1 MKCGNSLVILFKF
14 AIDYWRR
21 FTSKNNL
28 MYVLHPWHGATFG
41 DEAPEIVNAL
51 IEISQGSKLKY
62 EIDKKTGLLKLD
74 RVIYS
79 SFHYPVNYG
88 FIPQT
93 LGKDGDPL
101 DILVMCSEPIQPL
114 CLVKALV
121 IGNMQMIDSDL
132 IDDKII
138 AVAIND
144 PTVNYIKSLNE
155 VPPHIFKVLK
165 NYFEQYKVLENKKV
179 EINDFQEKEKA
190 FEIINESIEFY
201 KETYPK

>member
-1 MKCGNSLVILFKF
+1 
-14 AIDYWRR
+14 
-21 FTSKNNL
+21 

-41 DEAPEIVNAL
+41 EEAPKIVNAL
-51 IEISQGSKLKY
+51 IEIPQGSKSKY

-74 RVIYS
+74 RIIYS

-114 CLVKALV
+114 CLVEALV
-121 IGNMQMIDSDL
+121 IGNMQMIDSDM

-138 AVAIND
+138 AVAVND
-144 PTVNYIKSLNE
+144 PTVNYIKSLDE
-155 VPPHIFKVLK
+155 VLPHIFKVLK
-165 NYFEQYKVLENKKV
+165 NYFEQYKVLEQKKV
-179 EINDFQEKEKA
+179 EINDF
-190 FEIINESIEFY
+190 
-201 KETYPK
+201 

>member
-1 MKCGNSLVILFKF
+1 
-14 AIDYWRR
+14 
-21 FTSKNNL
+21 
-28 MYVLHPWHGATFG
+28 MYVLHPWHGATCG
-41 DEAPEIVNAL
+41 DEAPQIVNAM
-51 IEISQGSKLKY
+51 IEISQGSKSKY

-74 RVIYS
+74 RIIYS

-101 DILVMCSEPIQPL
+101 DILVMCSESIQPL
-114 CLVKALV
+114 CLVEAFV
-121 IGNMQMIDSDL
+121 IGNMQMIDSGL

-138 AVAIND
+138 AVAVRD
-144 PTVNYIKSLNE
+144 PGVNYITSLDE
-155 VPPHIFKVLK
+155 VPQHIFKVLK

-179 EINDFQEKEKA
+179 EINDFQDKEKA
-190 FEIINESIEFY
+190 FEIINESIQFY